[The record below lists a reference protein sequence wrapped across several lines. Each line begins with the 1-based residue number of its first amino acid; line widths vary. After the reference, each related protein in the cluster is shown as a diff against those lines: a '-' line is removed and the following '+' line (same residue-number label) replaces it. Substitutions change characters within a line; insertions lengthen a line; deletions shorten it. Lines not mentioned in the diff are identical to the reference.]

1 MNGSAIGDHPGLTL
15 GHGGARA
22 ARQGLPVTKRSWHRH
37 DRAMHLSPTLAW
49 LVDAAADSTGA
60 DRLLADLG
68 AQLVADGVPLAAGS
82 LTLEVP
88 HPLIA
93 KRTWLWRAENG
104 RGIEALGFAPGGPVP
119 PPGGPRAPPAN
130 GGGPP
135 LFARHRGG

>member
-22 ARQGLPVTKRSWHRH
+22 ARQGLPVTKTACLRH

-49 LVDAAADSTGA
+49 LVDAAADSAGA

-68 AQLVADGVPLAAGS
+68 AHLVADGVPLAPRS

-88 HPLIA
+88 HRLIA
-93 KRTWLWRAENG
+93 KRPWLERAEDG
-104 RGIEALGFAPGGPVP
+104 RVIEALAFAPGGL
-119 PPGGPRAPPAN
+119 AP
-130 GGGPP
+130 GPP
-135 LFARHRGG
+135 N